1 MSNTIVSHCGRPM
14 TQVAEYYV
22 FTVADSSA
30 IDSFEIVVDAE
41 GHNALSDFNG
51 PAKVKSLD
59 EAFINV
65 EDTKTRELSISY
77 HIV

>member
-1 MSNTIVSHCGRPM
+1 M

-30 IDSFEIVVDAE
+30 IDSFKIVVDAE

-51 PAKVKSLD
+51 PAKVRCLD
-59 EAFINV
+59 EA
-65 EDTKTRELSISY
+65 Y
-77 HIV
+77 IVH